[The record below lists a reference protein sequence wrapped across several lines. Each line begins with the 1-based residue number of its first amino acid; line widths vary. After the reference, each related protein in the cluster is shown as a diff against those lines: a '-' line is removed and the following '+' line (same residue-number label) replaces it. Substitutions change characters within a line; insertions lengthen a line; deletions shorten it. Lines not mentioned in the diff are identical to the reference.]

1 MATCALMTKQ
11 TIKRLLVS
19 AVALTAPSVAAQT
32 VKIVGIGASSCA
44 QFTREIGPNSSTERD
59 YFAWAQGFMSGVLA
73 QAPLGVDEG
82 LDLDPPS
89 LALPAQAAFL
99 IIATQMPC
107 SLSIASYDTLAK
119 AHDARADDVRHQ
131 GAFKEI
137 HRKLNRIGTVRFT
150 WSPTQSPAGQ
160 GGNGCERRKRAS
172 ASSSSS
178 AAPDERTTRLSVT
191 CPR

>member
-11 TIKRLLVS
+11 TIKRLLVLT
-19 AVALTAPSVAAQT
+19 VALQASSVAAQT

-99 IIATQMPC
+99 REYCSKNQDHSYADAVIALY
-107 SLSIASYDTLAK
+107 SLLQ
-119 AHDARADDVRHQ
+119 HLGR
-131 GAFKEI
+131 
-137 HRKLNRIGTVRFT
+137 GT
-150 WSPTQSPAGQ
+150 
-160 GGNGCERRKRAS
+160 
-172 ASSSSS
+172 
-178 AAPDERTTRLSVT
+178 
-191 CPR
+191 